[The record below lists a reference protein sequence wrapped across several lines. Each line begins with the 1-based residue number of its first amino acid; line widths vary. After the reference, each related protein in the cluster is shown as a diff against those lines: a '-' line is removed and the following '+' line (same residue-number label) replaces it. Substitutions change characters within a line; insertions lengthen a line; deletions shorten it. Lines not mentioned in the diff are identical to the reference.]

1 MNKHYFSY
9 TLQSLLLLLLQVVVM
24 NNIRLFG
31 YLIPIIY
38 LYPLIFLPY
47 QTPRWL
53 TTLLGTLVG
62 LLMDMAMNTPGLNM
76 ASATLVG
83 YLRNPFLFAFT
94 EEQAIE
100 DLSAPIR
107 PSIYTMKRGKYLLF
121 ILLMV
126 LTHVGTLLLLEA
138 FSSTLFLQ
146 MLPHILGSTL
156 ITCVVFAIFEAF
168 SKRNRPA

>member
-1 MNKHYFSY
+1 MAHHPTRYSCRAFDGY
-9 TLQSLLLLLLQVVVM
+9 GDEYPWAEYGVGHLGRLPPQSLSICL
-24 NNIRLFG
+24 
-31 YLIPIIY
+31 
-38 LYPLIFLPY
+38 
-47 QTPRWL
+47 
-53 TTLLGTLVG
+53 
-62 LLMDMAMNTPGLNM
+62 
-76 ASATLVG
+76 
-83 YLRNPFLFAFT
+83 T

-146 MLPHILGSTL
+146 MVPHILGSTL

-168 SKRNRPA
+168 SKRNHPA